1 MTMNDDFLYRIRAE
15 PPPHFIASLKARLN
29 RLEKES
35 VTRRPVWRRGFFVG
49 SMIAGAVLATGFFVA
64 RTTYSPPSDNVRPAP
79 MANPSLV
86 EDQHPPRVAPQAVD
100 STTSAV
106 AVTSQGS
113 PADEK
118 RAPNQFG
125 VGATVAIYPIIKEA
139 TRVFTKLNENPPYP
153 APTFSLMPSDAV
165 FPSLCANNDAVGAVV
180 VDRRI
185 LPDELERCHRVRK
198 SITETKLGYEAI
210 VLARSQIYGA
220 PKLSSRAIF
229 LALAREIPDA
239 LHPEVLIKNYNVTW
253 DQVDSTLPNERID
266 VSGPPL
272 SAAVGVAF
280 RDLIMK
286 TGCLAIPTIASL
298 KETDLERFEKVCASV
313 RTDGAY
319 RVSEASQGAGTN
331 PFDFV
336 GYLQAN
342 PEAIALLGYREE
354 VLQSWNLTAGSIDGV
369 TPSRSIIYAGSYPGS
384 RAIYL
389 YADINAPGMRDFIYS
404 ILFSLGRSRGD
415 TAVIFA
421 DPAQQRDLRK
431 YVATLPELKF

>member
-49 SMIAGAVLATGFFVA
+49 SMIAGAVLATGLFVA

-79 MANPSLV
+79 MANPSFV
-86 EDQHPPRVAPQAVD
+86 EDQHPRVAPQAVD

-139 TRVFTKLNENPPYP
+139 TRVFTKLNGNPPYP
-153 APTFSLMPSDAV
+153 APTFSMMSSDAV
-165 FPSLCANNDAVGAVV
+165 FTSLCANNDAVGAVV

-185 LPDELERCHRVRK
+185 LPDELERCHRDRK
-198 SITETKLGYEAI
+198 RITEIKLGYEAI
-210 VLARSQIYGA
+210 VLARSQLYDA

-239 LHPEVLIKNYNVTW
+239 LHLRELKSNGA
-253 DQVDSTLPNERID
+253 ID
-266 VSGPPL
+266 
-272 SAAVGVAF
+272 AVIL
-280 RDLIMK
+280 D
-286 TGCLAIPTIASL
+286 PTMNISD
-298 KETDLERFEKVCASV
+298 EW
-313 RTDGAY
+313 
-319 RVSEASQGAGTN
+319 
-331 PFDFV
+331 
-336 GYLQAN
+336 
-342 PEAIALLGYREE
+342 ALLFAPRGGRWAKAC
-354 VLQSWNLTAGSIDGV
+354 VSHNSVQCAAT
-369 TPSRSIIYAGSYPGS
+369 RST
-384 RAIYL
+384 
-389 YADINAPGMRDFIYS
+389 
-404 ILFSLGRSRGD
+404 RGP
-415 TAVIFA
+415 V
-421 DPAQQRDLRK
+421 
-431 YVATLPELKF
+431 